1 MNNRRWIISILLL
14 GFLSINYIDRVN
26 LSVATPVLMKTFNL
40 TAGQMGSLQS
50 VFLLAYVPLVV
61 PMGVLADKFGARKM
75 NAFALFV
82 WSLAAVLT
90 GFATG
95 LTMLIVLRLML
106 GIGESPA
113 FPTCNKV
120 ISDWIPVR
128 ERGLVTSIFN
138 SGTLLGPAIGI
149 LAASY
154 LLNQYP
160 WQFSFIILG
169 SLGFIWFLLW
179 IWLYYDP
186 EKAWWLKKDER
197 NYILEHR
204 GIVNQEA
211 SADSSKNK
219 MTVGILLKQK
229 TMWGLLLS
237 HGGTT
242 YAMYFFLT
250 WIPAYLMTERNL
262 NLVHAGWFGA
272 LPYIV
277 AMIVTIAL
285 SKFSDYLGRK
295 QNLSTGGRRKMVIA
309 YMLLGSIILLVP
321 YVQSF
326 LLMELLL
333 IISNSFFMAANTL
346 NFALLND
353 MTVDKKAAGATTGLM
368 VLGGSGSAFFAPLVT
383 GFIIQFT
390 GSYTS
395 AFILSGALLVA
406 ASAVSWFM
414 VRKPLSPD
422 IA

>member
-1 MNNRRWIISILLL
+1 MNRRWIIAILLL
-14 GFLSINYIDRVN
+14 GYLSINYIDRVN
-26 LSVATPVLMKTFNL
+26 LSVATPVLMETFNL
-40 TAGQMGSLQS
+40 SAGQMGTLQS
-50 VFLLAYVPLVV
+50 IFLLAYVPLVI
-61 PMGVLADKFGARKM
+61 PMGMMADKFGARKM
-75 NAFALFV
+75 NTFALFV

-95 LTMLIVLRLML
+95 LAMLIVLRLML

-128 ERGLVTSIFN
+128 ERGLVTAIFN

-154 LLNQYP
+154 LLEQFP

-169 SLGFIWFLLW
+169 SLGFIWLLLW

-186 EKAWWLKKDER
+186 EKAWWLKDEER
-197 NYILEHR
+197 QYILENR
-204 GIVNQEA
+204 NLIETNGKPIKTA
-211 SADSSKNK
+211 KK
-219 MTVGILLKQK
+219 MTVGMLLKQK

-277 AMIVTIAL
+277 AMIVTILL
-285 SKFSDYLGRK
+285 SKFSDYIGKK
-295 QNLSTGGRRKMVIA
+295 QDLSSGGRRKMVIA
-309 YMLLGSIILLVP
+309 YMLLGSVILLVP
-321 YVQSF
+321 YVESF
-326 LLMELLL
+326 IVMEIIL
-333 IISNSFFMAANTL
+333 IVANSFFMAANTL

-353 MTVDKKAAGATTGLM
+353 MIVDKSAAGATSGLM
-368 VLGGSGSAFFAPLVT
+368 VFGDYVKLFL
-383 GFIIQFT
+383 
-390 GSYTS
+390 
-395 AFILSGALLVA
+395 
-406 ASAVSWFM
+406 
-414 VRKPLSPD
+414 
-422 IA
+422 

>member
-1 MNNRRWIISILLL
+1 MNRRWIIAILLL
-14 GFLSINYIDRVN
+14 GYLSINYIDRVN
-26 LSVATPVLMKTFNL
+26 LSVATPVLMETFNL
-40 TAGQMGSLQS
+40 SAGQMGTLQS
-50 VFLLAYVPLVV
+50 IFLLAYVPLVI
-61 PMGVLADKFGARKM
+61 PMGMMADKFGARKM
-75 NAFALFV
+75 NTFALFV

-95 LTMLIVLRLML
+95 LAMLIVLRLML

-128 ERGLVTSIFN
+128 ERGLVTAIFN

-154 LLNQYP
+154 LLEQFP

-169 SLGFIWFLLW
+169 SLGFIWLLLW

-186 EKAWWLKKDER
+186 EKAWWLKDEER
-197 NYILEHR
+197 QYILENR
-204 GIVNQEA
+204 NLIETNGKPIKTA
-211 SADSSKNK
+211 KK
-219 MTVGILLKQK
+219 MTVGMLLKQK

-277 AMIVTIAL
+277 AMIVTILL
-285 SKFSDYLGRK
+285 SKFSDYIGKK
-295 QNLSTGGRRKMVIA
+295 QDLSSGGRRKMVIA
-309 YMLLGSIILLVP
+309 YMLVGSVILLVP
-321 YVQSF
+321 YVESF
-326 LLMELLL
+326 IVMEIIL
-333 IISNSFFMAANTL
+333 IVANSFFMAANTL

-353 MTVDKKAAGATTGLM
+353 MIVDKSAAGATSGLM
-368 VLGGSGSAFFAPLVT
+368 VFGGSGSAFFAPLVT

-390 GSYTS
+390 NSYTS
-395 AFILSGALLVA
+395 AFIVSGVLLIA

-414 VRKPLSPD
+414 VRKPLQPQEN
-422 IA
+422 